1 MSCVSHVLVISL
13 HSTSHVTVMISQC
26 VIVLPGM
33 CVTVEC
39 QIYCL
44 KGLGT
49 GTASVY
55 VVLCQR
61 VNGLESGDLYHLGIQ
76 SQIKLLS

>member
-1 MSCVSHVLVISL
+1 MSCVSRVLVISL

-33 CVTVEC
+33 CVTVER
-39 QIYCL
+39 QVYCL

-49 GTASVY
+49 GKASEL
-55 VVLCQR
+55 VVLSTHEWAR
-61 VNGLESGDLYHLGIQ
+61 VEGSLPSGSTKSH
-76 SQIKLLS
+76 

>member
-1 MSCVSHVLVISL
+1 MSCVSRVLVVSL
-13 HSTSHVTVMISQC
+13 HSTSHVTVMIFQC

-33 CVTVEC
+33 CATVER
-39 QIYCL
+39 QVYCL

-49 GTASVY
+49 GTASVF

-61 VNGLESGDLYHLGIQ
+61 MNGLELGDLYLLGVQ